1 VSKKIV
7 MLCGYRI
14 FPPSTG
20 GHVHS
25 TTIARALAR
34 MGYQVLVYCLAGRR
48 EDYTA
53 KDRARASFLRKQI
66 EPGLEEETNLGKGF
80 GLSQAVFRRLGVPRI
95 WQFELLRR
103 GVVPRRL
110 REALLQAD
118 IIISDFPFCPPVPGP
133 WSGKPWFMIS
143 HELGFRLFEQGA
155 RLERLFA
162 GRMRSIEA
170 AAPGRYRD
178 IFVCAQEDREF
189 FRAHDPRE
197 RLKLPYIRCGV
208 DSRIYVAQ
216 PGVRQRVRGE
226 LGLADED
233 WLLIFSG
240 SRYGPN
246 VEAFEE
252 LKVFCRT
259 EAAFLA
265 EKRVFFLALG
275 SMAPA
280 PSREG
285 ALIVTGPVPEV
296 IPYFAA
302 GDAGLNPI
310 TRGSGSNVKLFEYL
324 VARLPVISTVF
335 GVRGTELQPNVDYTP
350 FEQGALRPALQGFLD
365 GATHAQWQERAS
377 QVLDRHFRFC
387 DIQELVKDAV
397 AQLPEFES
405 HTLIS
410 SVRTENTRNARDD
423 RTAGSPKTA

>member
-1 VSKKIV
+1 MSKRIV

-20 GHVHS
+20 GNVHS

-48 EDYTA
+48 EDYMA
-53 KDRARASFLRKQI
+53 QRGRRVSFRRTQI
-66 EPGLEEETNLGKGF
+66 EPGLEEETNLGAGF
-80 GLSQAVFRRLGVPRI
+80 GLTQAIFRRAGVPRV

-118 IIISDFPFCPPVPGP
+118 LIVSDFPFCPPVPGP

-143 HELGFRLFEQGA
+143 HELGFRLLEQGA
-155 RLERLFA
+155 RLDRLFS
-162 GRMRSIEA
+162 RWMRSIEA
-170 AAPGRYRD
+170 GAPSRYTD
-178 IFVCAQEDREF
+178 IFVCAAEDRDF
-189 FRAHDPRE
+189 FRAHDTQG

-208 DSRIYVAQ
+208 DSRAYVAQ
-216 PGVRQRVRGE
+216 PGVRERVRTE
-226 LGLADED
+226 LGLAADD

-240 SRYGPN
+240 SRFGPN

-259 EAAFLA
+259 EARFLA

-280 PSREG
+280 ASREG

-324 VARLPVISTVF
+324 VARLPVISTLF
-335 GVRGTELQPNVDYTP
+335 GVRGTELQPNVDFTP
-350 FEQGALRPALQGFLD
+350 FAPGELRPALEIFLD
-365 GATHAQWQERAS
+365 GGSREQWQERAV
-377 QVLDRHFRFC
+377 QVLNRHFRFC

-397 AQLPEFES
+397 AQLPDFDS
-405 HTLIS
+405 KTLS
-410 SVRTENTRNARDD
+410 SRPAQNSLI
-423 RTAGSPKTA
+423 TAPST